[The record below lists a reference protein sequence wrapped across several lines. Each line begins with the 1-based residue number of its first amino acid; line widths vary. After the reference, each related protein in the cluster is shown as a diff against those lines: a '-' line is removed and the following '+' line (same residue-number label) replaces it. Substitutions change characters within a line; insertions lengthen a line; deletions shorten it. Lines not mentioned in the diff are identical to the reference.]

1 MCVTVSHAF
10 FDRDR
15 RIDAVVIEKID
26 PIGPEPGERRVGH
39 FPNVLGRL
47 SSPACLP
54 AALELEA
61 GLGRNF

>member
-39 FPNVLGRL
+39 FPNVRGPAVQSRL
-47 SSPACLP
+47 SACRP
-54 AALELEA
+54 
-61 GLGRNF
+61 RT